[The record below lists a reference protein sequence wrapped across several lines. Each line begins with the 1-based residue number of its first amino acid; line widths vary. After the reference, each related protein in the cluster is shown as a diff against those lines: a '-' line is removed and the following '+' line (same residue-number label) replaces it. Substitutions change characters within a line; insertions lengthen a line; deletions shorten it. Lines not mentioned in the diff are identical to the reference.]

1 MTFKITAMYSI
12 MLSFM
17 IILLSFV
24 NFKVVDFMLFE
35 TSKAQL
41 NEGSKDLH
49 DFLESEENI
58 SDLLF

>member
-1 MTFKITAMYSI
+1 
-12 MLSFM
+12 
-17 IILLSFV
+17 
-24 NFKVVDFMLFE
+24 MLFE

-58 SDLLF
+58 SDLLFEKTNINSDLHIRIVDKDGTTVYQHKKWRI